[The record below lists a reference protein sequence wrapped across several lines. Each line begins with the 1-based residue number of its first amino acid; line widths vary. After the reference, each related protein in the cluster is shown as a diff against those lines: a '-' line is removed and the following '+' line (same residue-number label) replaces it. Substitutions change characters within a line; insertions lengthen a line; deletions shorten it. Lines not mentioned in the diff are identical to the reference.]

1 MVVLNCEWPKIFRM
15 VKALAPSVEKT
26 TATVAAIVKS
36 DPWFIE
42 GIVEGVELV
51 ALILLG

>member
-1 MVVLNCEWPKIFRM
+1 MVVFRCEWPKIFPM

-26 TATVAAIVKS
+26 TATVAAIVKP
-36 DPWFIE
+36 DPWYIE
-42 GIVEGVELV
+42 GTVERVELV